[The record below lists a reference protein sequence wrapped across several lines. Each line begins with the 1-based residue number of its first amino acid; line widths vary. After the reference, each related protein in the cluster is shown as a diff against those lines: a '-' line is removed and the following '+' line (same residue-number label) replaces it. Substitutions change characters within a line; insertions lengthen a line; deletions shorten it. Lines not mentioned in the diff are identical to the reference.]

1 MPTHEECCEIVAGRV
16 AAFAATVRGA
26 DPETPVPTCGT
37 WKLRQLVHHTGV
49 IHRWVEAIVRTRST
63 TRLSRRLADHPL
75 PPTAVGQAEWLLEGG
90 EALAKAWQGAD
101 PAERVW
107 TWGPGRNVGWWSRRM
122 VHETGVHHCDA
133 LLATGAEPAVPAEV
147 AADGVGEFLG
157 NLRSAGRWSEGV
169 RTLRGT
175 GERLH
180 LAATD
185 IAAEWVITLGPDGFT
200 YAEGS
205 GGGAEGSADGA
216 EGSGDGAEVRAEG
229 AATDLYL
236 AVWGRLPP
244 ARLRVTGDEA
254 LLARWLENT
263 AI

>member
-1 MPTHEECCEIVAGRV
+1 MPTHEECCEIVAGRI
-16 AAFAATVRGA
+16 AAFAATVRAA

-49 IHRWVEAIVRTRST
+49 IHRWVETIVRTRST
-63 TRLSRRLADHPL
+63 TRVSRRLADHPL

-90 EALAKAWQGAD
+90 EALAKAWRGAD

-107 TWGPGRNVGWWSRRM
+107 TWGPGRSVGWWSRRM
-122 VHETGVHHCDA
+122 VHETAVHHCDA
-133 LLATGAEPAVPAEV
+133 LLATGADPAVPAEV
-147 AADGVGEFLG
+147 AADGVSEFLG

-185 IAAEWVITLGPDGFT
+185 TAAEWVIRLEPEGFT
-200 YAEGS
+200 YAEG
-205 GGGAEGSADGA
+205 GAQA
-216 EGSGDGAEVRAEG
+216 AEVRAEG
-229 AATDLYL
+229 TAADLYL
-236 AVWGRLPP
+236 TIWGRLPA
-244 ARLRVTGDEA
+244 ARLQVTGDEA
-254 LLARWLENT
+254 LLARWLANT